1 MVLCPFIYVYTCSDS
16 PQLKPQP
23 TEVASTH
30 WVSLR
35 ALLSSSLRTQEYV
48 DVSDRFTRQ
57 GGYLTRMACRSIIG
71 WMQFPAI
78 RLVPTESLHC
88 NSVPGFIPETEDFPD
103 SLSLF
108 QRLKKWSM
116 DNKSTSPHNSNNN
129 NRSLLLWGLT
139 LGILADFLDML
150 PPHTAVSLWTYPNF
164 TTLDLRL
171 IVTIL
176 TYQLRKR
183 NMLQVKS
190 GDRGNQTA
198 VDSQTAALPVVR
210 RTGLDYD
217 QNAVGTG
224 KFGRQLDWR
233 SSEHQER
240 EFYAVGVLLKGYYNR
255 LRVAIMVFL
264 AWRAVAGGVT
274 AYFVWKLLRYQLHRV
289 VK

>member
-1 MVLCPFIYVYTCSDS
+1 MVLCPFIYVYTCSVS

-35 ALLSSSLRTQEYV
+35 ALLSSSLRTQESV
-48 DVSDRFTRQ
+48 DVSDRFTQQ
-57 GGYLTRMACRSIIG
+57 GGYLTRLACRSIIG

-78 RLVPTESLHC
+78 QLVPTESLHC
-88 NSVPGFIPETEDFPD
+88 NSVPGFIPETEDSPSD
-103 SLSLF
+103 SLSLLF
-108 QRLKKWSM
+108 QRFKT
-116 DNKSTSPHNSNNN
+116 NKSTSTHN
-129 NRSLLLWGLT
+129 NRPLLLWGLT

-150 PPHTAVSLWTYPNF
+150 PPYTAISLWTYPNF
-164 TTLDLRL
+164 TTPDLRL

-176 TYQLRKR
+176 TYRLRKR

-190 GDRGNQTA
+190 DDRGNQTA

-210 RTGLDYD
+210 RTENND
-217 QNAVGTG
+217 VGPAG
-224 KFGRQLDWR
+224 KFGVGVPGSQQLDWR
-233 SSEHQER
+233 SSENQER
-240 EFYAVGVLLKGYYNR
+240 EFYAVGVLLKGYYDR

-264 AWRAVAGGVT
+264 AWRVAIGGVAT
-274 AYFVWKLLRYQLHRV
+274 YSAWKLFRYQLQRV